1 MIAEM
6 TTNNLHTF
14 PVWDEEGKIC
24 WAFPLFV
31 LHECAKTYL
40 HAEKKS
46 AAAGG
51 GWRGLIGQQQV
62 SCDRRALGLGRVT

>member
-6 TTNNLHTF
+6 TTNNLHIRS
-14 PVWDEEGKIC
+14 VWGEEGKSF
-24 WAFPLFV
+24 WALLFV
-31 LHECAKTYL
+31 QHECAKTYL